1 MTNEV
6 PMKFQMLVKQ
16 RLIKKKKKITKE
28 RNNDTRRQQ
37 QNAVVCQGDQ
47 PAWGEERQPLRPSVS
62 SSAVGGA
69 GQDISGSFVSPHLLF
84 SRLWVNKYEL
94 IH

>member
-37 QNAVVCQGDQ
+37 QSAVVCQGDQ
-47 PAWGEERQPLRPSVS
+47 PAWGGERQPLRPSVS

-69 GQDISGSFVSPHLLF
+69 GQDISGSFDSPHF
-84 SRLWVNKYEL
+84 CSPDSGSVNRS
-94 IH
+94 

>member
-69 GQDISGSFVSPHLLF
+69 GQDISGSFDSPHF
-84 SRLWVNKYEL
+84 CSPDSGSVNTS
-94 IH
+94 

>member
-16 RLIKKKKKITKE
+16 RLIKKKKITKE